1 MKRVKLIEINID
13 ENMKINEFKYIII
26 TNNEG
31 SVEISELRTYS
42 INEPNFVYNVDD
54 SMSIFNYIQ
63 GFSQEI
69 LDNS

>member
-42 INEPNFVYNVDD
+42 INEPNFVYTVND
-54 SMSIFNYIQ
+54 SMSIFNYIE